1 MVEEY
6 IQKIYE
12 ELLKEE
18 QNSAKRISDL
28 QIHLKETQAM
38 IHLLEE
44 TNDPNYESFTPR
56 KVNSRNKQKIDELHA
71 EMKEL
76 EEAIQQ
82 ETDYHTQQMEKVEE
96 AAKVLRQAKADVACR
111 CDRNTLEEE
120 RYHTSLLE
128 TQENERQRISRELHD
143 STVQNLTAMVHM
155 AELCSKLVD
164 MDPIR
169 CKLELNKMIKN
180 LREIIDDTRKMIYNL
195 RPMSFDDIG
204 LDITIERALDK
215 LEATGTKK
223 IHFVV
228 EGTPY
233 QLKPII
239 GITLL
244 RIIQEACSNAIC
256 HANPTLIHVLLRYEQ
271 GGITVIV
278 EDDGTGFDVH
288 ILDERPR
295 DDNSGFGMS
304 MMKERVYLLSGSIQ
318 IDSKIGVGTKIIVK
332 VPISN
337 KEEFSMAVKVMIT
350 DDNSLIR
357 EGLKQLLE
365 LEGDFQV
372 IAEACDGIDC
382 MEKLKEQI
390 PDVLLLD
397 INMPRMNGLEVL
409 QKIKDE
415 KIDVKILVLT
425 VHNEVEYLLKA
436 VDIGING
443 YLLKDSE
450 SSELKKAILS
460 VVDGE
465 DYIQPSLIPVLN
477 AKMIDRDM
485 DSEKI
490 EKLTKRELEVLK
502 LLAVGMYNKGV
513 ADELHISERTVK
525 NHVSSIF
532 KKIDVSD
539 RTQAAVFAIRNNLIS
554 IH

>member
-18 QNSAKRISDL
+18 QDSAKRISDL

-44 TNDPNYESFTPR
+44 TNDPNFESFTPR

-71 EMKEL
+71 EMKEV

-82 ETDYHTQQMEKVEE
+82 ETDYHTQQMERVEE
-96 AAKVLRQAKADVACR
+96 AAKVLQQAKADATCK
-111 CDRNTLEEE
+111 CDRNILEEE

-169 CKLELNKMIKN
+169 CKLELSKMIKN

-204 LDITIERALDK
+204 LDVTIERALDK

-271 GGITVIV
+271 DGIAVIV
-278 EDDGTGFDVH
+278 EDDGTGFDVQ
-288 ILDERPR
+288 ILDEHPR

-318 IDSKIGVGTKIIVK
+318 IDSKIGVGTKIVVK

-337 KEEFSMAVKVMIT
+337 KEEF
-350 DDNSLIR
+350 
-357 EGLKQLLE
+357 
-365 LEGDFQV
+365 
-372 IAEACDGIDC
+372 
-382 MEKLKEQI
+382 
-390 PDVLLLD
+390 
-397 INMPRMNGLEVL
+397 
-409 QKIKDE
+409 
-415 KIDVKILVLT
+415 
-425 VHNEVEYLLKA
+425 
-436 VDIGING
+436 
-443 YLLKDSE
+443 
-450 SSELKKAILS
+450 
-460 VVDGE
+460 
-465 DYIQPSLIPVLN
+465 
-477 AKMIDRDM
+477 
-485 DSEKI
+485 
-490 EKLTKRELEVLK
+490 
-502 LLAVGMYNKGV
+502 
-513 ADELHISERTVK
+513 
-525 NHVSSIF
+525 
-532 KKIDVSD
+532 
-539 RTQAAVFAIRNNLIS
+539 
-554 IH
+554 

>member
-1 MVEEY
+1 MVFNIKHMFGGEMVEEY

-96 AAKVLRQAKADVACR
+96 AAKVLRQAKAYVACR

-120 RYHTSLLE
+120 
-128 TQENERQRISRELHD
+128 RISRELHD

-337 KEEFSMAVKVMIT
+337 KEEF
-350 DDNSLIR
+350 
-357 EGLKQLLE
+357 
-365 LEGDFQV
+365 
-372 IAEACDGIDC
+372 
-382 MEKLKEQI
+382 
-390 PDVLLLD
+390 
-397 INMPRMNGLEVL
+397 
-409 QKIKDE
+409 
-415 KIDVKILVLT
+415 
-425 VHNEVEYLLKA
+425 
-436 VDIGING
+436 
-443 YLLKDSE
+443 
-450 SSELKKAILS
+450 
-460 VVDGE
+460 
-465 DYIQPSLIPVLN
+465 
-477 AKMIDRDM
+477 
-485 DSEKI
+485 
-490 EKLTKRELEVLK
+490 
-502 LLAVGMYNKGV
+502 
-513 ADELHISERTVK
+513 
-525 NHVSSIF
+525 
-532 KKIDVSD
+532 
-539 RTQAAVFAIRNNLIS
+539 
-554 IH
+554 

>member
-28 QIHLKETQAM
+28 QIHL
-38 IHLLEE
+38 
-44 TNDPNYESFTPR
+44 N
-56 KVNSRNKQKIDELHA
+56 ELHA
-71 EMKEL
+71 EMKEV
-76 EEAIQQ
+76 EEAIHL
-82 ETDYHTQQMEKVEE
+82 ETDYHTQQMKRVEE
-96 AAKVLRQAKADVACR
+96 AAGVLQQAKTDAAYR

-169 CKLELNKMIKN
+169 CKLELSKMIKN

-204 LDITIERALDK
+204 LDITIERTLDK

-256 HANPTLIHVLLRYEQ
+256 HANSTLIHVLLRYEQ

-337 KEEFSMAVKVMIT
+337 KEEF
-350 DDNSLIR
+350 
-357 EGLKQLLE
+357 
-365 LEGDFQV
+365 
-372 IAEACDGIDC
+372 
-382 MEKLKEQI
+382 
-390 PDVLLLD
+390 
-397 INMPRMNGLEVL
+397 
-409 QKIKDE
+409 
-415 KIDVKILVLT
+415 
-425 VHNEVEYLLKA
+425 
-436 VDIGING
+436 
-443 YLLKDSE
+443 
-450 SSELKKAILS
+450 
-460 VVDGE
+460 
-465 DYIQPSLIPVLN
+465 
-477 AKMIDRDM
+477 
-485 DSEKI
+485 
-490 EKLTKRELEVLK
+490 
-502 LLAVGMYNKGV
+502 
-513 ADELHISERTVK
+513 
-525 NHVSSIF
+525 
-532 KKIDVSD
+532 
-539 RTQAAVFAIRNNLIS
+539 
-554 IH
+554 

>member
-82 ETDYHTQQMEKVEE
+82 ETDYHTQQMERVEE

-169 CKLELNKMIKN
+169 CKLELSKMIKN

-204 LDITIERALDK
+204 LDITIERTLDK

-271 GGITVIV
+271 WAITVIV

-318 IDSKIGVGTKIIVK
+318 IDSKIGVGTKIVVK

-337 KEEFSMAVKVMIT
+337 KEEF
-350 DDNSLIR
+350 
-357 EGLKQLLE
+357 
-365 LEGDFQV
+365 
-372 IAEACDGIDC
+372 
-382 MEKLKEQI
+382 
-390 PDVLLLD
+390 
-397 INMPRMNGLEVL
+397 
-409 QKIKDE
+409 
-415 KIDVKILVLT
+415 
-425 VHNEVEYLLKA
+425 
-436 VDIGING
+436 
-443 YLLKDSE
+443 
-450 SSELKKAILS
+450 
-460 VVDGE
+460 
-465 DYIQPSLIPVLN
+465 
-477 AKMIDRDM
+477 
-485 DSEKI
+485 
-490 EKLTKRELEVLK
+490 
-502 LLAVGMYNKGV
+502 
-513 ADELHISERTVK
+513 
-525 NHVSSIF
+525 
-532 KKIDVSD
+532 
-539 RTQAAVFAIRNNLIS
+539 
-554 IH
+554 